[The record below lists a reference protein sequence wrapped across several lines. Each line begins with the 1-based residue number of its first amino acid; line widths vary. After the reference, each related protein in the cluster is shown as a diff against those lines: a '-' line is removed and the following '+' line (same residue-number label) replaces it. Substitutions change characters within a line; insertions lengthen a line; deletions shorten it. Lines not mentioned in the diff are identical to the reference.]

1 MNFIETINSMS
12 LRGKQKQK
20 QICTR
25 RHTLTCQGGQ
35 KLAHSSAPTHAVWA
49 EPREM
54 TKPAVFMGST
64 MRNDRGWTQTM
75 LWSQC
80 QGHSLGYTCSE
91 GGMHPDHPLCTQ
103 NQQSPLWAN
112 TEQGQRGKKY
122 KALKVVAGQENSFV
136 WEERKGVRKND
147 KGRKQTTL
155 RSHLPTL
162 PLPKT
167 DPRVLQDGLPFL
179 RPCTPTFYDCLSLI
193 LPSRFQIKLAI
204 FYIILTSPAFP
215 KHNP

>member
-1 MNFIETINSMS
+1 MQCGQSQGKWQSQQFLWEAQWGTIGDELKPCSEVS
-12 LRGKQKQK
+12 VRATVWG
-20 QICTR
+20 I
-25 RHTLTCQGGQ
+25 
-35 KLAHSSAPTHAVWA
+35 HAVKGECIQTIHYAHKTNKVPYGLIA
-49 EPREM
+49 EE
-54 TKPAVFMGST
+54 
-64 MRNDRGWTQTM
+64 
-75 LWSQC
+75 
-80 QGHSLGYTCSE
+80 
-91 GGMHPDHPLCTQ
+91 
-103 NQQSPLWAN
+103 
-112 TEQGQRGKKY
+112 GQRGKKY